1 MEHYL
6 WFGILIVTI
15 VWYAIVTVLV
25 ALRGAKDIRDMIKR
39 LRK

>member
-6 WFGILIVTI
+6 WFGIMLVTI

-25 ALRGAKDIRDMIKR
+25 ALRGGKDIREMIRR

>member
-6 WFGILIVTI
+6 WFGILLITI

-25 ALRGAKDIRDMIKR
+25 GFRGAADILDMIKR